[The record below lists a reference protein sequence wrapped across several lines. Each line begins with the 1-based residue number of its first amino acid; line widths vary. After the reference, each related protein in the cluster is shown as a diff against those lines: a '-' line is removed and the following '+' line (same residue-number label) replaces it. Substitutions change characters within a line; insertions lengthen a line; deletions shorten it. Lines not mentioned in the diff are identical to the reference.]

1 MKLDYPILSDPEKKV
16 ARAYGVVGPARPVPQ
31 RWTFY
36 IGPDR
41 KILAIDKAVRTAFH
55 GKDIVAKLKKLKV
68 PKVPPAGK
76 IEPKLPA
83 SNTPST
89 TTRSLP
95 PPQ

>member
-16 ARAYGVVGPARPVPQ
+16 ARAFGVVSPGRPVPQ

-41 KILAIDKAVRTAFH
+41 KILAIDKAVRTGFH

-76 IEPKLPA
+76 IEPKLPV
-83 SNTPST
+83 SNIPST
-89 TTRSLP
+89 TPSP
-95 PPQ
+95 PPRQ